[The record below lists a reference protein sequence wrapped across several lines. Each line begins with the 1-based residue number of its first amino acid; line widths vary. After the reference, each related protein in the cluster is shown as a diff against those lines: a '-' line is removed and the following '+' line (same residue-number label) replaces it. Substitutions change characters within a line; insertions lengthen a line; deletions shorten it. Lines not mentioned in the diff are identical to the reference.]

1 LRNYGSCAV
10 EKKHSGRII
19 GVVCLDYPGEWTE
32 PEISV
37 PLIRFGSKSGAILSE
52 STMANKHEL
61 INSLRTIF
69 NSWEEVL
76 AGMSEEEITA
86 QPRPRK
92 WSVSEVITHL
102 RAWQQISV
110 AHLEAA
116 LLNTEPN
123 FPAWLDGA
131 DPFYAENHVDKFNA
145 RIQERQRFQPWPKRH
160 REWREGFL
168 RFLDLAEAVPD
179 SIMFDE
185 KRHSWLR
192 GNALAAVL
200 EGSCEHHQHH
210 LDCLRNSPRTT
221 MGPRT
226 RVIHSRATVPSG
238 FTSLVT
244 PIFRG
249 STTVF
254 KNAADLRDTWDHYET
269 PYTYGSYGTPTT
281 LELAARIAELEK
293 GRRTFIT
300 PGGQIALILVYF
312 ACLSAGDHVL
322 IPESVYGPSRAFADY
337 ILRRLNIDVEY
348 YPPLEGPRIAS
359 RLKTNTR
366 LIWCESPGS
375 ITMEVQDVP
384 AIAEAAHEKGVTVAL
399 DNTWAAG
406 VCFDAFS
413 HGVDVSVQALTKY
426 VGGHS
431 DLLLGSVTVRDDA
444 LYQRIGATHQ
454 HFGLAVSPDDC
465 SLALRGLQTLFV
477 RLKAIE
483 QTSLKVAAWLA
494 ERPEVEI
501 VLHPA
506 FPSCPGHETWQRD
519 FTGSSGL
526 FSVVFRPPLK
536 RADLHAFMDR
546 LSLFRMGYSWGGVTS
561 LVVTP
566 DLNEAPNARVYGD
579 RLVRFYTGL
588 EDPDDLIH
596 DLEQALGSILQ
607 RAGT

>member
-1 LRNYGSCAV
+1 
-10 EKKHSGRII
+10 
-19 GVVCLDYPGEWTE
+19 
-32 PEISV
+32 
-37 PLIRFGSKSGAILSE
+37 
-52 STMANKHEL
+52 MANKHEL
-61 INSLRTIF
+61 INSLKTVF
-69 NSWEEVL
+69 DSWEALL

-86 QPRPRK
+86 QPRPGK

-102 RAWQQISV
+102 RSWQQISI
-110 AHLEAA
+110 ARLEAA
-116 LLNTEPN
+116 LLNTDPN
-123 FPAWLDGA
+123 FPAWLSGA
-131 DPFYAENHVDKFNA
+131 DPFYAEDHVDKFNA
-145 RIQERQRFQPWPKRH
+145 RIQEIHRSESWSTRH

-168 RFLDLAEAVPD
+168 RFLELAEAVPD
-179 SIMFDE
+179 SIMFDSE
-185 KRHSWLR
+185 RYSWLR
-192 GNALAAVL
+192 GHALAAVI
-200 EGSCEHHQHH
+200 EGACEHHQDH
-210 LDCLRNSPRTT
+210 LDRLHNALNMT
-221 MGPRT
+221 MSWKT
-226 RVIHSRATVPSG
+226 RLIHSSAATPKG

-244 PIFRG
+244 PTFRG

-254 KNAADLRDTWDHYET
+254 KHAADVRDTWDHDEA

-300 PGGQIALILVYF
+300 PGGQTALILVYF

-322 IPESVYGPSRAFADY
+322 IPESVYGPSRSFADHV
-337 ILRRLNIDVEY
+337 LRRLNIDVEY

-384 AIAEAAHEKGVTVAL
+384 AIAEAAHARGVTVAL

-406 VCFDAFS
+406 VYFDAFS
-413 HGVDVSVQALTKY
+413 HGVDVSAQALTKY

-431 DLLLGSVTVRDDA
+431 DLLLGSVTVRDDS
-444 LYQRIGATHQ
+444 LYRRVGVTHQ

-465 SLALRGLQTLFV
+465 SLALRGLQTLHV
-477 RLKAIE
+477 RLGAIE
-483 QTSLKVAAWLA
+483 QTALKVAGWLA

-506 FPSCPGHETWQRD
+506 FSSCPGHVTWQRD

-536 RADLHAFMDR
+536 RADLHALMDR

-566 DLNEAPNARVYGD
+566 DLDEAPNAKVYGD

-596 DLEQALGSILQ
+596 DLEQALGSIVQ
-607 RAGT
+607 GKGT